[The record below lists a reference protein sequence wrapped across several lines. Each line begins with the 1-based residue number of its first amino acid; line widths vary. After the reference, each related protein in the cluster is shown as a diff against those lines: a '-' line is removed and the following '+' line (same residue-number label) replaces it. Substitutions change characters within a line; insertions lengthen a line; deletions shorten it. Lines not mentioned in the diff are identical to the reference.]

1 MICHTGMATM
11 KSQLN
16 TETSQ
21 KSNKKN
27 FWAWVVV
34 GFISL
39 LFILSIYDEVGNER
53 IDQDEESQDNTE

>member
-1 MICHTGMATM
+1 MNKGNPNNPT
-11 KSQLN
+11 
-16 TETSQ
+16 
-21 KSNKKN
+21 KKN

-53 IDQDEESQDNTE
+53 IDQDEVSQDNTE

>member
-1 MICHTGMATM
+1 MELTPES
-11 KSQLN
+11 KLN
-16 TETSQ
+16 TKTPQ
-21 KSNKKN
+21 KPTKKN

-53 IDQDEESQDNTE
+53 IDQDEESQDKTE